1 MQFCLDS
8 EKKEMEGRKGG
19 GGERKLRKKDT
30 RALTIILMCY
40 AQKPEDWYLPCH
52 AA

>member
-8 EKKEMEGRKGG
+8 EKKNGREERRRGK
-19 GGERKLRKKDT
+19 RKLRKNDT